1 MLKLKCLRV
10 SLICTTGK
18 WAWNKTKTDESPIYA
33 SAACS
38 DQRNH
43 LGRRAVPVLLVG
55 PAELCLPS
63 VGRMQLMLQELVP
76 SAGHAFLIS
85 LKSLGEEIPLC
96 LYFRT
101 LLCRHSDDKFMI
113 WWRHKAD
120 LWIFP

>member
-1 MLKLKCLRV
+1 M
-10 SLICTTGK
+10 
-18 WAWNKTKTDESPIYA
+18 
-33 SAACS
+33 
-38 DQRNH
+38 
-43 LGRRAVPVLLVG
+43 PVLLVG